1 MKVYRIIRT
10 LDGKT
15 YKTNVIARG
24 ANKATELCAEL
35 TDRFFF
41 AIGATYSFIE
51 EQYAG

>member
-15 YKTNVIARG
+15 YKTNVIARREE
-24 ANKATELCAEL
+24 KAIELCSEL

-41 AIGATYSFIE
+41 AVGATYSFIE